1 MVRQRL
7 PGLAQSEGS
16 LTVGQILAKWAPFGL
31 SEPLRAAVVRPRLA
45 LGLAEP
51 R

>member
-1 MVRQRL
+1 M
-7 PGLAQSEGS
+7 ES

-31 SEPLRAAVVRPRLA
+31 SEPLQVAVVRPILA
-45 LGLAEP
+45 LELAEP